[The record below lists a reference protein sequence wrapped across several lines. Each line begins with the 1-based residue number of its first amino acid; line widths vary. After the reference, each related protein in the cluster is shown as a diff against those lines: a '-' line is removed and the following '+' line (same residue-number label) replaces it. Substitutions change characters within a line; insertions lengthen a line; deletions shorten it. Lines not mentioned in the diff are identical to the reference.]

1 MGQSSSIENSPHG
14 VEMARASRGFTL
26 VELLVAVVVIAIL
39 AAVAVPAYRDQ
50 IRKGRRAEAHEALMQ
65 VQAAQERWRSNNVTY
80 AATVAALGQSAVS
93 ASGNY
98 AITVSGATATG
109 YTATATAQAKQAGDS
124 ACAAITAVVA
134 NNVTTYGPTNAC
146 WAR

>member
-1 MGQSSSIENSPHG
+1 M
-14 VEMARASRGFTL
+14 VRASRGFTL

-65 VQAAQERWRSNNVTY
+65 VQTAQERWRSNNVSY

-98 AITVSGATATG
+98 AIGVSGATATG

-124 ACAAITAVVA
+124 ACGCHHGGGGQQRQHLWTVECLLGTLGCDTARPA
-134 NNVTTYGPTNAC
+134 SRS
-146 WAR
+146 WS